1 MVAELNEIINSVMRL
16 ETLLYSIQNDIA
28 VSRDLER
35 EIGRTRKHFDSQQPQ
50 DPHRIDW

>member
-1 MVAELNEIINSVMRL
+1 MVAELREIINSVMRL

-28 VSRDLER
+28 VSTDLER
-35 EIGRTRKHFDSQQPQ
+35 EIGRTRKHFDPEQPG